1 MKVFGWIATGFSL
14 TYKLPQIYVLYR
26 EKKHKGLSIVSLICQ
41 AMAYV
46 FYVIH
51 GYIIDDWPILTMGIV
66 SAVQSLLLFILY
78 FVYRDVE

>member
-14 TYKLPQIYVLYR
+14 MYKLPQIYVLCR

-51 GYIIDDWPILTMGIV
+51 GYIIDDWPVLTMGAV
-66 SAVQSLLLFILY
+66 SAVQSLMLIILY
-78 FVYRDVE
+78 FVYRDAE